1 MKFFKIFV
9 FWMGLVALIH
19 PVIAQNSEE
28 CLQNLSI
35 FAEYAKVK
43 NYVEAYQPWISV
55 RKECPSLNVAIYSYG
70 EKLLKD
76 RIKNATPE
84 TLDVETADLMNL
96 YDEWLENFP
105 TKRNISVKGDIISD
119 KAQAMLDYN
128 TAEKMEIYKTFDL
141 AYKTDA
147 ESFSNP
153 KGLYNYF
160 KTLHDLYKL
169 GNQGVS
175 MEQLFNK
182 YEEVSEKFEVEST
195 KLAKKLDLILKKQ
208 ENGEP
213 INSREVRSK
222 RVYNI
227 NQRAIGTFLSNLDAI
242 ISKEATCVNLVP
254 LYKRNFE
261 EFKFDAIWLKRA
273 ASRMDNK
280 ECSDDPFFVT
290 LVEALHTLDPSADSA
305 YYLGILKDKAGDTSE
320 ALKYY
325 EESISLQ
332 SDPYKKA
339 KILYKIAVKFK
350 NAGRKSSARSYARK
364 ALKFQPSLGR
374 AYLMIS
380 NLYAG
385 SANDCGETQFNKR
398 AVYWLAAQMA
408 NKAGEVDASIKKLA
422 VKTARSYE
430 GRAPS
435 KTEIFTEGNQ
445 GATIQFDCWI
455 KSSVKVPEL

>member
-1 MKFFKIFV
+1 
-9 FWMGLVALIH
+9 MGVMMTHTLVS
-19 PVIAQNSEE
+19 QDSQE

-43 NYVEAYQPWISV
+43 NYDEAYAPWMSV
-55 RKECPSLNVAIYSYG
+55 RNECPSLNVAIFSYG
-70 EKLLKD
+70 ERIIKD
-76 RIKNATPE
+76 RIKKASPE
-84 TLDVETADLMNL
+84 TVGLETADLIKL

-105 TKRNISVKGDIISD
+105 TKRNVSVRGEIISS
-119 KAQAMLDYN
+119 KAQAMLDYKI
-128 TAEKMEIYKTFDL
+128 ADKMEVYKTFDL
-141 AYKTDA
+141 AYQTDA
-147 ESFSNP
+147 NSFTNP
-153 KGLYNYF
+153 KELYNYF
-160 KTLHDLYKL
+160 KTLYDLYKE
-169 GNQGVS
+169 GNHGVE

-182 YEEVSEKFEVEST
+182 YEEVSEKFEIESVN
-195 KLAKKLDLILKKQ
+195 LAKKLDVILKKQ
-208 ENGEP
+208 EEGTP
-213 INSREVRSK
+213 LSSRDVRSK
-222 RVYNI
+222 RVYGI
-227 NQRAIGTFLSNLDAI
+227 NGNAIGTFLSNLNAI
-242 ISKEATCVNLVP
+242 ISQEATCVNLVP

-261 EFKFDAIWLKRA
+261 EFKSDAVWLKRA
-273 ASRMDNK
+273 ASRMDSK

-305 YYLGILKDKAGDTSE
+305 YYLGILKDKAGDSNE

-339 KILYKIAVKFK
+339 KILYKIAIKFK
-350 NAGRKSSARSYARK
+350 NAGRKSSARNYARK
-364 ALKFQPSLGR
+364 ALSFQPSLGR

-398 AVYWLAAQMA
+398 AVYWLAAKMA
-408 NKAGEVDASIKKLA
+408 YKAGEVDASIKKLA
-422 VKTARSYE
+422 LKTARSYE

-445 GATIQFDCWI
+445 GATIEFDCWI

>member
-1 MKFFKIFV
+1 MTNT
-9 FWMGLVALIH
+9 L
-19 PVIAQNSEE
+19 IAQDSQE

-43 NYVEAYQPWISV
+43 NYDEAYEPWMIV
-55 RKECPSLNVAIYSYG
+55 RKECPSLNVAIFSYG
-70 EKLLKD
+70 ERIIKD

-84 TLDVETADLMNL
+84 NIDAETLDLMKL

-105 TKRNISVKGDIISD
+105 SKRNVSVRGDIISS
-119 KAQAMLDYN
+119 KAQAMLDYK
-128 TAEKMEIYKTFDL
+128 TSDKMEVYKTFDL
-141 AYKTDA
+141 AYQTDA
-147 ESFSNP
+147 KSFSNP
-153 KGLYNYF
+153 KELYNYF
-160 KTLHDLYKL
+160 KTLYDLYKE
-169 GNQGVS
+169 GNQGVK

-182 YEEVSEKFEVEST
+182 YEEVSEKFEIESVN
-195 KLAKKLDLILKKQ
+195 LAKKLDVILKK
-208 ENGEP
+208 EEEGVP
-213 INSREVRSK
+213 LNSREVRSK
-222 RVYNI
+222 RVYGI
-227 NQRAIGTFLSNLDAI
+227 NSNAIGTFLSNLDAI

-261 EFKFDAIWLKRA
+261 EFRTDAVWLKRA
-273 ASRMDNK
+273 ASRMDSK

-305 YYLGILKDKAGDTSE
+305 YYLGILKDKAGETNE

-339 KILYKIAVKFK
+339 KILYKIAIKFK

-364 ALKFQPSLGR
+364 ALNFQPSMGR

-380 NLYAG
+380 NIYAA

-408 NKAGEVDASIKKLA
+408 YKAGEVDTSIKKLA
-422 VKTARSYE
+422 LKTARSYE

-445 GATIQFDCWI
+445 GATIKFDCWI

>member
-1 MKFFKIFV
+1 MTHT
-9 FWMGLVALIH
+9 LVS
-19 PVIAQNSEE
+19 QDSQE

-43 NYVEAYQPWISV
+43 NYDEAYAPWMSV
-55 RKECPSLNVAIYSYG
+55 RNECPSLNVAIFSYG
-70 EKLLKD
+70 ERIIKD
-76 RIKNATPE
+76 RIKKASPE
-84 TLDVETADLMNL
+84 TVGLETADLIKL

-105 TKRNISVKGDIISD
+105 TKRNVSVRGEIISS
-119 KAQAMLDYN
+119 KAQAMLDYKI
-128 TAEKMEIYKTFDL
+128 ADKMEVYKTFDL
-141 AYKTDA
+141 AYQTDA
-147 ESFSNP
+147 NSFTNP
-153 KGLYNYF
+153 KELYNYF
-160 KTLHDLYKL
+160 KTLYDLYKE
-169 GNQGVS
+169 GNHGVE

-182 YEEVSEKFEVEST
+182 YEEVSEKFEIESVN
-195 KLAKKLDLILKKQ
+195 LAKKLDVILKKQ
-208 ENGEP
+208 EEGTP
-213 INSREVRSK
+213 LSSRDVRSK
-222 RVYNI
+222 RVYGI
-227 NQRAIGTFLSNLDAI
+227 NGNAIGTFLSNLNAI
-242 ISKEATCVNLVP
+242 ISQEATCVNLVP

-261 EFKFDAIWLKRA
+261 EFKSDAVWLKRA
-273 ASRMDNK
+273 ASRMDSK

-305 YYLGILKDKAGDTSE
+305 YYLGILKDKAGDSNE

-339 KILYKIAVKFK
+339 KILYKIAIKFK
-350 NAGRKSSARSYARK
+350 NAGRKSSARNYARK
-364 ALKFQPSLGR
+364 ALSFQPSLGR

-398 AVYWLAAQMA
+398 AVYWLAAKMA
-408 NKAGEVDASIKKLA
+408 YKAGEVDASIKKLA
-422 VKTARSYE
+422 LKTARSYE

-445 GATIQFDCWI
+445 GATIEFDCWI

>member
-1 MKFFKIFV
+1 MTHT
-9 FWMGLVALIH
+9 LVS
-19 PVIAQNSEE
+19 QDSQE

-43 NYVEAYQPWISV
+43 NYDEAYAPWMSV
-55 RKECPSLNVAIYSYG
+55 RNECPSLNVAIFSYG
-70 EKLLKD
+70 ERIIKD
-76 RIKNATPE
+76 RIKKASPE
-84 TLDVETADLMNL
+84 TVGLETADLIKL

-105 TKRNISVKGDIISD
+105 TKRNVSVRGEIISS
-119 KAQAMLDYN
+119 KAQAMLDYKI
-128 TAEKMEIYKTFDL
+128 ADKMEVYKTFDL
-141 AYKTDA
+141 AYQTDA
-147 ESFSNP
+147 NSFTNP
-153 KGLYNYF
+153 KELYNYF
-160 KTLHDLYKL
+160 KTLYDLYKE
-169 GNQGVS
+169 GNHGVE

-182 YEEVSEKFEVEST
+182 YEEVSEKFEIESVN
-195 KLAKKLDLILKKQ
+195 LAKKLDVILKKQ
-208 ENGEP
+208 EEGTP
-213 INSREVRSK
+213 LSSRDVRSK
-222 RVYNI
+222 RVYGI
-227 NQRAIGTFLSNLDAI
+227 NGNAIGTFLSNLDAI
-242 ISKEATCVNLVP
+242 ISQEATCVNLVP

-261 EFKFDAIWLKRA
+261 EYKSDAVWLKRA
-273 ASRMDNK
+273 ASRMDSK

-305 YYLGILKDKAGDTSE
+305 YYLGILKDKAGDSNE

-339 KILYKIAVKFK
+339 KILYKIAIKFK
-350 NAGRKSSARSYARK
+350 NAGRKSSARNYARK
-364 ALKFQPSLGR
+364 ALSFQPSLGR

-398 AVYWLAAQMA
+398 AVYWLAAKMA
-408 NKAGEVDASIKKLA
+408 YKAGEVDASIKKLA
-422 VKTARSYE
+422 LKTARSYE

-445 GATIQFDCWI
+445 GATIEFDCWI